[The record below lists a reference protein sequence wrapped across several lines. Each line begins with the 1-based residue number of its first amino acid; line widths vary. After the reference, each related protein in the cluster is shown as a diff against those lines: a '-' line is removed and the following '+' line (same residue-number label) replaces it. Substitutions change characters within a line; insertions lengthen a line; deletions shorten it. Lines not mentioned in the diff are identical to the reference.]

1 MVNVMKE
8 YCLYIAALTGG
19 SYSWFY
25 LLCLFCLAPEILNN
39 ESYTHAV
46 DWWSLG
52 VLMYAM
58 LVGEVS
64 IGDNVIWFCPEVGIL
79 LDWWSSAMNFELS
92 YELDI
97 LGTLNQG

>member
-1 MVNVMKE
+1 V
-8 YCLYIAALTGG
+8 
-19 SYSWFY
+19 
-25 LLCLFCLAPEILNN
+25 LAPEILNN

-64 IGDNVIWFCPEVGIL
+64 RGDNVIWFYPEVE
-79 LDWWSSAMNFELS
+79 FF
-92 YELDI
+92 
-97 LGTLNQG
+97 

>member
-1 MVNVMKE
+1 MS
-8 YCLYIAALTGG
+8 L
-19 SYSWFY
+19 
-25 LLCLFCLAPEILNN
+25 CLAPEILKN

-64 IGDNVIWFCPEVGIL
+64 VEKLLSIGSYFINTINVLAVPFCHH
-79 LDWWSSAMNFELS
+79 SSTVECITFGDA
-92 YELDI
+92 
-97 LGTLNQG
+97 